1 LPVSAGG
8 ARLLKQQACRS
19 AGNGAGN
26 ERPCSLPSSGEG
38 RMSGDAPSHA
48 LSCRS
53 ASAAVESSAGTRIAG
68 SLVRNGIRFIP
79 RE

>member
-1 LPVSAGG
+1 LSVSVGG
-8 ARLLKQQACRS
+8 ACLLKQQACRS
-19 AGNGAGN
+19 TGDGAGN
-26 ERPCSLPSSGEG
+26 ERPRSLPSRGEG

-48 LSCRS
+48 LSWRA
-53 ASAAVESSAGTRIAG
+53 ASAAVESSVRTRIAG